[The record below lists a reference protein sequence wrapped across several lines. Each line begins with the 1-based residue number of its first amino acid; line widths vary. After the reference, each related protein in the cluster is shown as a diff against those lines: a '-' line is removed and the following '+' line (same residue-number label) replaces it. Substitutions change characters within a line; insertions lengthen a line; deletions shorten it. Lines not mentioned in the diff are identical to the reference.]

1 MPEKIEFLKSEE
13 IDEAA
18 RVYVK
23 GISMEIPPGRA
34 TLGSTRIILKKL
46 YCFVHKADARIDG
59 VVTFRHRDESID
71 INFICA
77 LALRRGVGKA
87 LMERVADF
95 GLDKNVDYIY
105 STVSSE
111 DERVMKFYDYCGFKK
126 YDEYFEKEGLLLHA
140 VKAAPSEIL
149 DAIQKKSAS
158 P

>member
-1 MPEKIEFLKSEE
+1 MPEKIESLKSEE
-13 IDEAA
+13 VDEAA

-23 GISMEIPPGRA
+23 GISMEIPPGSA
-34 TLGSTRIILKKL
+34 TMEGTRVILKKM
-46 YCFVHKADARIDG
+46 YCFVHKTGGCIDG

-77 LALRRGVGKA
+77 LTLRRGIGKA
-87 LMERVADF
+87 LMERVAAF

-126 YDEYFEKEGLLLHA
+126 YDEYFEKEVLLLHA
-140 VKAAPSEIL
+140 VKATPSEIL
-149 DAIQKKSAS
+149 NAIRKKSAS